1 MGTPKDNTL
10 KRNSNKE
17 QSSLETLMKLFE
29 LLHKYLPNNFPE
41 VSIESVEKEIF
52 TAKID
57 DGLPSFKLNHEGDF
71 IPKVDPRSLSEFS
84 FGMGVLIHFL
94 RQYNGDVTAEFEI
107 AGLPWTFNLSAFVK
121 RYKPLLYKK
130 QMREILIAM
139 NANKNTLNTYLKDLK
154 DLKDFKDE
162 ECNRFLKK
170 FFKVVKNDNFR
181 AVYNCDDNFLQKLG
195 VTENQ
200 LLEWKRE
207 KILGKKIR
215 LDETWSPIK
224 LVYMDDE
231 E

>member
-1 MGTPKDNTL
+1 MGTQKDNTL
-10 KRNSNKE
+10 KRNSNKK
-17 QSSLETLMKLFE
+17 QSSSENLMKLFG
-29 LLHKYLPNNFPE
+29 LLHKYLPNNFRE
-41 VSIESVEKEIF
+41 VSIISDEKEVF
-52 TAKID
+52 RAKID
-57 DGLPSFKLNHEGDF
+57 DVLINIKFNHEGD
-71 IPKVDPRSLSEFS
+71 IISKVDSRSLSEFS

-121 RYKPLLYKK
+121 RYGPLLYKK

-139 NANKNTLNTYLKDLK
+139 NANKNTRNTYLKDF
-154 DLKDFKDE
+154 KDFKDA

-170 FFKVVKNDNFR
+170 FFKMVKNNNSQV
-181 AVYNCDDNFLQKLG
+181 VYNCDDKFLQELG

-207 KILGKKIR
+207 KILGKKIM
-215 LDETWSPIK
+215 LDESWSPIK
-224 LVYMDDE
+224 LVYTDNE